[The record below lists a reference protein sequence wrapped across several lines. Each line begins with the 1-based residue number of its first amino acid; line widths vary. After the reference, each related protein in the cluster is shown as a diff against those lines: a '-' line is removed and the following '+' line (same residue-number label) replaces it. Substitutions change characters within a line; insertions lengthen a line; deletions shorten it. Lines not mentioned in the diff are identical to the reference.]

1 MKMAKLIEVED
12 DNFEKEVLRSS
23 KPVLLDFYADWC
35 GPCKMA
41 GPILDELAGEYE
53 GKVTIGKLDVD
64 KNQEI
69 AGKFGVMSIPT
80 VIMFEKGEE
89 VDKQIG
95 FAGKEGY
102 EAMIKKVAD

>member
-1 MKMAKLIEVED
+1 MKVIKVNK
-12 DNFEKEVLRSS
+12 DNFEKEVLQSS

-41 GPILDELAGEYE
+41 APILEELAGEY
-53 GKVTIGKLDVD
+53 GDKVVIAKLDVD
-64 KNQEI
+64 KNQEV
-69 AGKFGVMSIPT
+69 AGQFSVMSIPT
-80 VIMFEKGEE
+80 VIMFKKGEE

-102 EAMIKKVAD
+102 EAMIKKVID

>member
-1 MKMAKLIEVED
+1 MKVIEVNKE
-12 DNFEKEVLRSS
+12 NFEKKVLQAD

-41 GPILDELAGEYE
+41 GPILEELAGEYE
-53 GKVTIGKLDVD
+53 GKVAIGKLDVD

-80 VIMFEKGEE
+80 VIMLEKGEE
-89 VDKQIG
+89 SNRQVG

-102 EAMIKKVAD
+102 EAMIKKVLE

>member
-1 MKMAKLIEVED
+1 MKVIKVNK
-12 DNFEKEVLRSS
+12 DNFEKEVLQSS

-41 GPILDELAGEYE
+41 APILEELAGEY
-53 GKVTIGKLDVD
+53 GDKVVIAKLDVD
-64 KNQEI
+64 KNQEV
-69 AGKFGVMSIPT
+69 AGQFSVMSIPT

-102 EAMIKKVAD
+102 EAMIKKVTD

>member
-1 MKMAKLIEVED
+1 MKVIEVNK
-12 DNFEKEVLRSS
+12 DNFEKEVLQAK

-41 GPILDELAGEYE
+41 GPILEKLAIEYE
-53 GKVTIGKLDVD
+53 GKVVIGKLDVD
-64 KNQEI
+64 SNQEV

-89 VDKQIG
+89 SNRQVG

-102 EAMIKKVAD
+102 ETMIKKVLE

>member
-1 MKMAKLIEVED
+1 MKVIEINK
-12 DNFEKEVLRSS
+12 DNFEKEVLQSS

-41 GPILDELAGEYE
+41 APILEELAGEYSE
-53 GKVTIGKLDVD
+53 KVVIGKLDVD
-64 KNQEI
+64 KNQEV

-80 VIMFEKGEE
+80 VILFDKGEE

-102 EAMIKKVAD
+102 EAMIKKVVK

>member
-1 MKMAKLIEVED
+1 MKVIEVNK
-12 DNFEKEVLRSS
+12 DNFKKEVLQAN

-35 GPCKMA
+35 GPCKTA
-41 GPILDELAGEYE
+41 APILEELAGEYE
-53 GKVTIGKLDVD
+53 GKIIIAKLDVD

-80 VIMFEKGEE
+80 VIMFGKGKESDRQ
-89 VDKQIG
+89 VG

-102 EAMIKKVAD
+102 GVMIKKVLK

>member
-1 MKMAKLIEVED
+1 MKVIEVNK
-12 DNFEKEVLRSS
+12 DNFEKEVLQAK

-41 GPILDELAGEYE
+41 GPILEELAGEYE
-53 GKVTIGKLDVD
+53 GKMIIGKLDVD
-64 KNQEI
+64 NNQEI

-80 VIMFEKGEE
+80 VVMFKKGEE
-89 VDKQIG
+89 FNRQIG

-102 EAMIKKVAD
+102 EAMIKKVLE

>member
-1 MKMAKLIEVED
+1 MKIIEVNK
-12 DNFEKEVLRSS
+12 DNFEKEVLQAD

-41 GPILDELAGEYE
+41 GPILEELAGEYE
-53 GKVTIGKLDVD
+53 GKVIIAKLDVD
-64 KNQEI
+64 KNQEV

-80 VIMFEKGEE
+80 VIMFEKGKESSRQ
-89 VDKQIG
+89 VG

-102 EAMIKKVAD
+102 EAMIKKVLE

>member
-1 MKMAKLIEVED
+1 MKVIEVNK
-12 DNFEKEVLRSS
+12 DNFEKKVLQAD

-41 GPILDELAGEYE
+41 GPILEELAGEYE
-53 GKVTIGKLDVD
+53 GKVIIAKLDVD
-64 KNQEI
+64 KNQEV

-89 VDKQIG
+89 SSRQVG

-102 EAMIKKVAD
+102 ETMIKKVLK

>member
-1 MKMAKLIEVED
+1 MKVLEINK
-12 DNFEKEVLRSS
+12 DNFEKEVLQSS
-23 KPVLLDFYADWC
+23 KPVLLDLYADWC

-41 GPILDELAGEYE
+41 APILEELAGEYE
-53 GKVTIGKLDVD
+53 GKLVIGKLDVD
-64 KNQEI
+64 NNREI

-89 VDKQIG
+89 IDRQVG

-102 EAMIKKVAD
+102 EVMIKK

>member
-1 MKMAKLIEVED
+1 MKVLEINK
-12 DNFEKEVLRSS
+12 DNFEKEVLQSS
-23 KPVLLDFYADWC
+23 KPVLLDLYADWC

-41 GPILDELAGEYE
+41 APILEELAGEYE
-53 GKVTIGKLDVD
+53 GKLVIGKLDVD
-64 KNQEI
+64 KNQEV

-89 VDKQIG
+89 IDRQVG

-102 EAMIKKVAD
+102 EVMIKKVAK

>member
-1 MKMAKLIEVED
+1 MKVIEVNK
-12 DNFEKEVLRSS
+12 DNFEKEVLQAK

-41 GPILDELAGEYE
+41 GPILEELAGEYG
-53 GKVTIGKLDVD
+53 GKVAIGKLNVD

-80 VIMFEKGEE
+80 VIMLEKGEE
-89 VDKQIG
+89 SNRQVG

-102 EAMIKKVAD
+102 EVMIKKVLE